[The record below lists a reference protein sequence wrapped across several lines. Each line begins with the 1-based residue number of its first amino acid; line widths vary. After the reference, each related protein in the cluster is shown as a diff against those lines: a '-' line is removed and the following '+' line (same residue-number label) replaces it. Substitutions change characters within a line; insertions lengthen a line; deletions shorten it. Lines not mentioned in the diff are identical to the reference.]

1 MLSLESRVLVAEK
14 IQPDVINATRDES
27 RLLPRHER
35 LLILAMLCITPWMTA
50 CAQIKS
56 FTVSPST
63 ICPGETVEIN
73 WKASDN
79 VTLAASPPLKGE
91 GEGPAEGQRALTPE
105 RSTRFTLKVSGLLK
119 SDQREWDVEV
129 IPRQTDRLLGGIA
142 RCEGGFVTTS
152 FNIEQKGTSSRALAA
167 SIANRYD
174 RGLVINKDGIEVEI
188 PSHGATDRF
197 KATPVAGAW
206 LIRTPLARDESC
218 DAALDAVS
226 GRLTIKTLMSCGGS
240 VHGDP

>member
-1 MLSLESRVLVAEK
+1 VVVAER
-14 IQPDVINATRDES
+14 IHADIINARHGGS

-35 LLILAMLCITPWMTA
+35 LLVLAMLCITPWVTG

-56 FTVSPST
+56 FSVAPST

-73 WKASDN
+73 WKASDK
-79 VTLAASPPLKGE
+79 VTLDASPSLEGE
-91 GEGPAEGQRALTPE
+91 GEGPAEGQRAFAPE
-105 RSTRFTLKVSGLLK
+105 RSTRFTLKVPGLLK

-129 IPRQTDRLLGGIA
+129 IPRQTDRLLGGVA
-142 RCEGGFVTTS
+142 RCDDGFVTTS
-152 FNIEQKGTSSRALAA
+152 FTIEQKDTSSRARVA

-174 RGLVINKDGIEVEI
+174 RGLVISKDGIEVEI
-188 PSHGATDRF
+188 TSHGATDRF
-197 KATPVAGAW
+197 KTTPVTGTW
-206 LIRTPLARDESC
+206 VIRTPLAGNESC
-218 DAALDAVS
+218 DTALDAVS

>member
-1 MLSLESRVLVAEK
+1 MLVAEK
-14 IQPDVINATRDES
+14 NQPDVINVKRDEP
-27 RLLPRHER
+27 RLLPRQER
-35 LLILAMLCITPWMTA
+35 LLILAMLCITPWMTG

-56 FTVSPST
+56 FTVFPST

-73 WKASDN
+73 WKASN
-79 VTLAASPPLKGE
+79 KVTLAASPPLKGE
-91 GEGPAEGQRALTPE
+91 GEGPAEGQRALVPE

-129 IPRQTDRLLGGIA
+129 IPGQIDRLLGGIA

-152 FNIEQKGTSSRALAA
+152 FNIEQRGTSSRVRVA

-174 RGLVINKDGIEVEI
+174 RGLVISKDGIEVEI
-188 PSHGATDRF
+188 PSHGATDGF
-197 KATPVAGAW
+197 KASPVAGAW
-206 LIRTPLARDESC
+206 LIRTPLMRNESC
-218 DAALDAVS
+218 DAALDAVN